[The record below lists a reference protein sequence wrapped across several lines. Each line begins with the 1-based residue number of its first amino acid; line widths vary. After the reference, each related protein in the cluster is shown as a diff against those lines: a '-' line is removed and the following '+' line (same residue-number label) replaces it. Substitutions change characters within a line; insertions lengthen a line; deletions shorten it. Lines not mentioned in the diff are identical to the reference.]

1 MCQALGALDQVSPC
15 SERDKGVRAAS
26 RGRDSV
32 KYFGQSTKCDG
43 KTETGAA
50 DGLGEGNLR
59 EEERKLG
66 LDL

>member
-1 MCQALGALDQVSPC
+1 M
-15 SERDKGVRAAS
+15 
-26 RGRDSV
+26 

-43 KTETGAA
+43 KTETDAA

-66 LDL
+66 LDV